1 MGKQA
6 GVRESKTEFAT
17 SFDLPLRKLKHPSM
31 RRLWFGFSLLC
42 PVILSAEGAGSTFVE
57 IDGVVYGAQADDRGP
72 IGGGV
77 GYVDLV
83 TQGDY
88 EVTDLNSLLEALAS
102 AQAGEV
108 VFIPDETEI
117 DLTARIY
124 VEKLVL
130 EVPAGVTLAGN
141 RGQDGSRGALLT
153 SDALDTPV
161 MIRALGPNV
170 RVTGLRIRGPNTKRY
185 LDHHYRS
192 FTRDDSGEG
201 YRYHDGQDPR
211 GGHSYYYQFPTQR
224 GIQTTHDALRVDN
237 CDLSG
242 FGHSA
247 VSLAGGVDHVV
258 HHNFIHHNQYAGL
271 GYGVVLAEAFA
282 VIEHNHFDWNRHSI
296 AGTGAAGSG
305 YIARHNVEL
314 GTSLSHCFDMHGGR
328 DRKDGTDI
336 AGRAIEIHNNTFRA
350 PEIPVVIRGVPQEAC
365 RVHLN
370 WFPRHQNAAE
380 AVRAEAGTIVENNAY
395 GENP

>member
-1 MGKQA
+1 MTRHLLIGI
-6 GVRESKTEFAT
+6 
-17 SFDLPLRKLKHPSM
+17 
-31 RRLWFGFSLLC
+31 SLLGL
-42 PVILSAEGAGSTFVE
+42 PTLSAEDEGASFVE
-57 IDGVVYGAQADDRGP
+57 IDGVVYGAQADHRGP

-77 GYVDLV
+77 DYGDLV
-83 TQGDY
+83 TEGDY
-88 EVTDLNSLLEALAS
+88 VVTDLNSLLAALS
-102 AQAGEV
+102 RAQAGEV
-108 VFIPDETEI
+108 VFIPNETEI

-124 VEKLVL
+124 VEGLVL

-141 RGQDGSRGALLT
+141 RGQAESLGALLT

-170 RVTGLRIRGPNTKRY
+170 RITGLRIRGPNTKRY

-211 GGHSYYYQFPTQR
+211 GGHSYYYQFPIQR

-247 VSLAGGVDHVV
+247 VSLTGGTDHHI
-258 HHNFIHHNQYAGL
+258 HHNFIHHCQYNGL
-271 GYGVVLAEAFA
+271 GYGIALAEAFA
-282 VIEHNHFDWNRHSI
+282 IIEHNRFDWNRHSI

-305 YIARHNVEL
+305 YIARHNIEL

-328 DRKDGTDI
+328 DRRDGTDI
-336 AGRAIEIHNNTFRA
+336 AGRAIVIHNNTFRA
-350 PEIPVVIRGVPQEAC
+350 PETPIVIRGVPQESC
-365 RVHLN
+365 RVHHN
-370 WFPRHQNAAE
+370 WFPRHQNATE
-380 AVRAEAGTIVENNAY
+380 AVQAESGTTVENNAY
-395 GENP
+395 GEESIEVR

>member
-1 MGKQA
+1 MRCAICSFLLLWSWVLRA
-6 GVRESKTEFAT
+6 GEIGT
-17 SFDLPLRKLKHPSM
+17 
-31 RRLWFGFSLLC
+31 
-42 PVILSAEGAGSTFVE
+42 TFLEV
-57 IDGVVYGAQADDRGP
+57 DGLVYGAQADERGP
-72 IGGGV
+72 IGGGE
-77 GYVDLV
+77 GYVDQV
-83 TQGDY
+83 TEGDH
-88 EVTDLNSLLEALAS
+88 VATDLNSLLAALARAS
-102 AQAGEV
+102 AGEV
-108 VFIPDETEI
+108 IFIPDETEI
-117 DLTARIY
+117 DLTARVFI
-124 VEKLVL
+124 EKIVL

-141 RGQDGSRGALLT
+141 RGVNGSRGALLT
-153 SDALDTPV
+153 SDTLDTPV
-161 MIRALGPNV
+161 MIRTLGPNV
-170 RVTGLRIRGPNTKRY
+170 RITGLRIRGPNTKRY

-224 GIQTTHDALRVDN
+224 GIQTVHDALRVDN

-247 VSLAGGVDHVV
+247 VSLTGGIDHHV

-271 GYGVVLAEAFA
+271 GYGVSLAEAFA
-282 VIEHNHFDWNRHSI
+282 IIEQNLFDWNRHSI

-328 DRKDGTDI
+328 DRRDGTDI

-350 PEIPVVIRGVPQEAC
+350 PETPIVIRGVPQEAC
-365 RVHLN
+365 RVYRN
-370 WFPRHQNAAE
+370 WFPRHRTAAE
-380 AVRAEAGTIVENNAY
+380 AVRAEQGTIVKDNVY
-395 GENP
+395 GERLERL